1 MAYTKLIYHIV
12 LRTHQGTSPI
22 VEAYER
28 ELYAYIFGFCKQHSC
43 KLYRV
48 NGMPD
53 HVHILVSLHPTIAVA
68 SFVHD
73 LKIATH
79 NLMKSSPDRFPGF
92 QGWESGYCAF
102 TYSDADKERV
112 RQYIINQKQHHTHAS
127 TRDELISLLRELGV
141 EYDEKYI

>member
-12 LRTHQGTSPI
+12 LRTHQGTAPI
-22 VEAYER
+22 EEAHER
-28 ELYAYIFGFCKQHSC
+28 DLYKFIFGFCINHRC

-53 HVHILVSLHPTIAVA
+53 HIHMLVSIHPSIAVA

-79 NLMKSSPDRFPGF
+79 NYMKIHRDYFPDFVK
-92 QGWESGYCAF
+92 WERGYCAL
-102 TYSDADKERV
+102 TYAESERMRV
-112 RQYIINQKQHHTHAS
+112 TNYIINQKEHHVPLN
-127 TRDELISLLRELGV
+127 RDHMRNRLFQT
-141 EYDEKYI
+141 EKVQ